1 MTQSDKTPA
10 TDPKAH
16 GHFLDSMQL
25 PSGVTR
31 FWLIRH
37 AIVEASARM
46 RIYGAMDVELCSEHL
61 ALQVPYYTALG
72 RRLPQDANWVVSP
85 LKRAQDTARAIFD
98 AGYGVRNLTIE
109 PRFTE
114 QSMGEWHNL
123 PHEELPLKLRQTA
136 HNFWSL
142 SASEQPPGG
151 ESMLDVC
158 ARVGHSLD
166 EMADLHAGQD
176 TVVVSHGGAIRAALS
191 HALNVHP
198 DTGLRFSIQNLS
210 LSIIERINGVWRV
223 VTVNE
228 LPAALT
234 IAE

>member
-46 RIYGAMDVELCSEHL
+46 RIYGAMDVELCTEHL

-72 RRLPQDANWVVSP
+72 RRLPAGANWVVSP

-98 AGYGVRNLTIE
+98 AGYGARNLTIE

-136 HNFWSL
+136 HDFWSL

-166 EMADLHAGQD
+166 EMADRHAGQD

-228 LPAALT
+228 LPAAPS
-234 IAE
+234 A

>member
-1 MTQSDKTPA
+1 MTQSPTA
-10 TDPKAH
+10 SSSEPKAH

-31 FWLIRH
+31 IWLIRH
-37 AIVEASARM
+37 AIVEATARL
-46 RIYGAMDVELCSEHL
+46 RVYGALDVDLCSEHL

-72 RRLPQDANWVVSP
+72 QRLPADAQWVVSP
-85 LKRAQDTARAIFD
+85 LKRAQDTAKAIFA
-98 AGYGVRNLTIE
+98 AGYGTRNLTIE

-158 ARVGHSLD
+158 ARVGHALD
-166 EMADLHAGQD
+166 ELADRSEGQD
-176 TVVVSHGGAIRAALS
+176 SVVVSHGGAIRAAIS
-191 HALNVHP
+191 HALSVHP
-198 DTGLRFSIQNLS
+198 DTALRFSIQNLS
-210 LSIIERINGVWRV
+210 LSILERINGVWRV

-228 LPAALT
+228 LPASVSQS
-234 IAE
+234 

>member
-1 MTQSDKTPA
+1 MSQNPSIPSETAPG
-10 TDPKAH
+10 H

-31 FWLIRH
+31 FWLVRH
-37 AIVEASARM
+37 AIVEAAARM
-46 RIYGAMDVELCSEHL
+46 RVYGAMDVELCSESL
-61 ALQVPYYTALG
+61 ALQVPYYAALG
-72 RRLPQDANWVVSP
+72 RRLPSGARWVVSP
-85 LKRAQDTARAIFD
+85 LKRAQDTARAIFA
-98 AGYGVRNLTIE
+98 AGYGTRDLTIE

-123 PHEELPLKLRQTA
+123 PHHELPLRLRQTA

-158 ARVGHSLD
+158 ARVGHALD
-166 EMADLHAGQD
+166 EQADQNEGRD
-176 TVVVSHGGAIRAALS
+176 TVVVSHGGAIRAAIS

-198 DTGLRFSIQNLS
+198 DTALRFSIQNLS
-210 LSIIERINGVWRV
+210 LSILERIGGVWRV

-228 LPAALT
+228 LPASLVAD
-234 IAE
+234 